1 DMRRKTQ
8 LSGSKP
14 GEGALNHP
22 YRRQE
27 RSTDLMNSEIDEGRR
42 IIPTPVVGSSSSSSG
57 DFRYTDSGSM
67 DLPVSDTIGEESNIL
82 CSATHQQVLGDGD
95 GFDVERKRPYDAA

>member
-27 RSTDLMNSEIDEGRR
+27 RSTDLMDSEIVEGRR
-42 IIPTPVVGSSSSSSG
+42 IIPTPVVGSSSSS
-57 DFRYTDSGSM
+57 
-67 DLPVSDTIGEESNIL
+67 
-82 CSATHQQVLGDGD
+82 
-95 GFDVERKRPYDAA
+95 